1 VLTCTLA
8 CVVALLVLGG
18 CSLISIKS
26 PERPLSTRDLNARI
40 LTRQYSTDFIATV
53 SHSADEIAVGETD
66 PTVLT
71 NALRWK
77 IAATTESRQA
87 ATQIAP
93 MMAVLDTWTL
103 AVQMQEFMTPG
114 APGGQLFGHHQQ
126 LAVSTANELQ
136 AKAESLA
143 RQLIAPGDFGRY
155 QQFVDTYTREHPLQ
169 SLEFLRPSV
178 VEAWTQQAGAEIKLV
193 DSLGTIPEAVTD
205 ASERVQILSD
215 TLAAQTM
222 WQTQLALRQSRF
234 TGDDVQAALKHLDER
249 LAHLST
255 LADNA
260 PQLVHDA
267 ITDVRGSVI
276 DVLKHVDASTASMIV
291 ALRNERVALADT
303 VQREREAIFKEADA
317 QRKDIVLD
325 AARLS
330 DRIVTS
336 SGREVRRLVRQT
348 LLLLILLAVVVLG
361 MPFAAGYIVGRGQRT
376 RDHR

>member
-1 VLTCTLA
+1 L
-8 CVVALLVLGG
+8 VALIGLGG

-40 LTRQYSTDFIATV
+40 LTRQYSTDFIDTV
-53 SHSADEIAVGETD
+53 NHSADEIAVGETD

-71 NALRWK
+71 NTLRWK
-77 IAATTESRQA
+77 IAATTESRHA

-103 AVQMQEFMTPG
+103 AVQMKDFLTPG

-126 LAVSTANELQ
+126 LAVSAASELQ
-136 AKAESLA
+136 IKAESLA
-143 RQLIAPGDFGRY
+143 RQLIPPGDFARY

-178 VEAWTQQAGAEIKLV
+178 VAAWTQQGGPEIKLV

-215 TLAAQTM
+215 TLAAQTL

-234 TGDDVQAALKHLDER
+234 TGDDVQAALKRLDER
-249 LAHLST
+249 LAHMST

-260 PQLVHDA
+260 PELVHDA
-267 ITDVRGSVI
+267 LIDVRASVI
-276 DVLKHVDASTASMIV
+276 DVLKHVDASTASMIMAV
-291 ALRNERVALADT
+291 RTERLALADT
-303 VQREREAIFKEADA
+303 VEHEREAIFKEAEA
-317 QRKDIVLD
+317 QRRDIVLD
-325 AARLS
+325 AGRLS
-330 DRIVTS
+330 DRIVSS
-336 SGREVRRLVRQT
+336 SGREVRRLVRET
-348 LLLLILLAVVVLG
+348 LLLLTLLAVVVLG
-361 MPFAAGYIVGRGQRT
+361 MPFIAGYLVGRGHRT
-376 RDHR
+376 REHR